1 METRAVYKTR
11 RCIGSGS
18 FFFKLQYY
26 LFLPETSLPSM
37 KIHFSLVCKNSLFNQ
52 QTLKKVPPHYKLLKG
67 FGIWIAI
74 ILKHAIWKIR
84 LDLNILYLKQSKI
97 LKVQIMVWKEKCLE
111 FLFVGIV
118 WISLQYRL
126 CVGFLK
132 KKKKKRQNLL
142 LVSLWKSTDFLVKNG
157 CSHHCNFILVEE
169 NQDQSNGFCYY
180 FIFLTRKMK

>member
-1 METRAVYKTR
+1 MFWLTAQYRKSDS
-11 RCIGSGS
+11 CIWKDNPMWKHVLYTKQEDALALYL

-26 LFLPETSLPSM
+26 LFLSETSLPSM

-132 KKKKKRQNLL
+132 KKKKGKIC
-142 LVSLWKSTDFLVKNG
+142 F
-157 CSHHCNFILVEE
+157 
-169 NQDQSNGFCYY
+169 
-180 FIFLTRKMK
+180 